1 MTIFRSA
8 LTVRRALQAGA
19 GAVCRSAKPVAA
31 CRYAWTAAGNSSQ
44 TRREE
49 ENLVPAFTF
58 LPESPSYFTTKSK
71 YNDTLIGLEN
81 LLRKYETL
89 PTLPADDVPL
99 MLWTKLDQFKS
110 LLGDYRI
117 KPVEFRR
124 VIYVLN
130 RLNAIKPDYMT
141 DEIKAVLAQYKREEF
156 TRTVVKTKERTV
168 DEYGR
173 AYALGKRK
181 EAVAKVWVVEGEGN
195 IMVNGKPL
203 ADMFVKQ
210 ADRESVVFPLVV
222 TSRLPNYNVWAVVKG
237 GGTTGQA
244 EAIQLGISR
253 ALMIHDTELK
263 LVLRKAGLVT
273 RDPRVVERKKPG
285 HKKARKMPTWVKR

>member
-1 MTIFRSA
+1 MTLVRSA

-19 GAVCRSAKPVAA
+19 GAACSAAKPVAA
-31 CRYAWTAAGNSSQ
+31 CRHAWTAAGNSSQ
-44 TRREE
+44 ARREE
-49 ENLVPAFTF
+49 ENLVPAFSF
-58 LPESPSYFTTKSK
+58 VPESPSYFTTKSK
-71 YNDTLIGLEN
+71 YNDTLIHLEN
-81 LLRKYETL
+81 ILRKYENL
-89 PTLPADDVPL
+89 PTLPAGEIPAV
-99 MLWTKLDQFKS
+99 LWTKLDQFKS

-124 VIYVLN
+124 AILVLN
-130 RLNAIKPDYMT
+130 RLHAIKPDYMT
-141 DEIKAVLAQYKREEF
+141 DEIKAVLAWYKREEV
-156 TRTVVKTKERTV
+156 TKTVVEKKERTV

-210 ADRESVVFPLVV
+210 ADRESVVFPLMV
-222 TSRLPNYNVWAVVKG
+222 TNRLPHYNVWAVVKG

-244 EAIQLGISR
+244 EAIQLGVSR
-253 ALMIHDTELK
+253 ALMIHDIELK
-263 LVLRKAGLVT
+263 PVLRKAGLVT